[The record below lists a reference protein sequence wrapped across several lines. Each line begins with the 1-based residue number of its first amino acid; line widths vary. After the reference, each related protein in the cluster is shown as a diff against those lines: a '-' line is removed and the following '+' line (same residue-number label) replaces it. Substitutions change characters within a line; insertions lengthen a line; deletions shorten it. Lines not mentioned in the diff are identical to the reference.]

1 MKIFCFILLQITS
14 AQQQLLKIINTF
26 QSNETTK
33 NCNISMCIKDAKSD
47 SSIFSFFENKS
58 MPPASTLKL
67 LTTGTALNILGK
79 DFKFETSLVLKGK
92 IIDSVLY
99 GDVIIKTNKDPTF
112 GSQKFIYYPLIEF
125 ANAII
130 NQNIRKIKGKILTEQ
145 LDEFNLP
152 SSWPIGDVGNYY
164 GSFPKNVNYKENS
177 FSVFLNSGKFIGDT
191 VTIAEI
197 LPFSKKWNIINKL
210 KTAEV
215 GTGDQVII
223 YNLPFSN
230 DIFFSG
236 TVPLNAKNFEVKG
249 AIPDVSTIL
258 ISEFENILKEKKI
271 EILNQ
276 DFVFDFLPN
285 ELKIHTFES
294 PSLDKII
301 ETCNFKSVNF
311 FAEGISNY
319 LINSSSDSLNDFDN
333 FLKKYW
339 QKENLNFS
347 SFNFEDGSGLSPV
360 NFISTSALCSFL
372 SKMTKKRDFNS
383 FFESIPVVGKSGT
396 VANLKIPNGAKD
408 KIRAKSG
415 SISSVRNYAGYFTNS
430 KNELFSFS
438 IFINGFNDKAKEEI
452 KKIYENLFKIMTDI
466 HL

>member
-33 NCNISMCIKDAKSD
+33 NCNISMCIKDAKND

-164 GSFPKNVNYKENS
+164 GSFP
-177 FSVFLNSGKFIGDT
+177 
-191 VTIAEI
+191 
-197 LPFSKKWNIINKL
+197 
-210 KTAEV
+210 
-215 GTGDQVII
+215 
-223 YNLPFSN
+223 
-230 DIFFSG
+230 
-236 TVPLNAKNFEVKG
+236 
-249 AIPDVSTIL
+249 
-258 ISEFENILKEKKI
+258 
-271 EILNQ
+271 
-276 DFVFDFLPN
+276 
-285 ELKIHTFES
+285 
-294 PSLDKII
+294 
-301 ETCNFKSVNF
+301 
-311 FAEGISNY
+311 
-319 LINSSSDSLNDFDN
+319 
-333 FLKKYW
+333 
-339 QKENLNFS
+339 
-347 SFNFEDGSGLSPV
+347 
-360 NFISTSALCSFL
+360 
-372 SKMTKKRDFNS
+372 
-383 FFESIPVVGKSGT
+383 
-396 VANLKIPNGAKD
+396 
-408 KIRAKSG
+408 
-415 SISSVRNYAGYFTNS
+415 
-430 KNELFSFS
+430 
-438 IFINGFNDKAKEEI
+438 
-452 KKIYENLFKIMTDI
+452 
-466 HL
+466 

>member
-1 MKIFCFILLQITS
+1 MKIFCFIFLQFTS
-14 AQQQLLKIINTF
+14 TQQQLLKIINAF
-26 QSNETTK
+26 QSHETTK
-33 NCNISMCIKDAKSD
+33 NCNISMCIKNAKND
-47 SSIFSFFENKS
+47 SSVFAFFDNKA
-58 MPPASTLKL
+58 MPPASTQKL

-79 DFKFETSLVLKGK
+79 DFKFETSLVIKGK

-99 GDVIIKTNKDPTF
+99 GDVTIKTNKDPTF
-112 GSQKFIYYPLIEF
+112 GSLKFINYPLIDF
-125 ANAII
+125 ANALKS
-130 NQNIRKIKGKILTEQ
+130 QNIKKIKGKILIENIE
-145 LDEFNLP
+145 EFNLP

-177 FSVFLNSGKFIGDT
+177 YSVFLNSGKFIGDT

-197 LPFSKKWNIINKL
+197 SPFSKKWNIINKL
-210 KTAEV
+210 KTAEL

-230 DIFFSG
+230 DIYFSG

-249 AIPDVSTIL
+249 SIPDVSNIL

-271 EILNQ
+271 EIFHQNVVYDFQQQ
-276 DFVFDFLPN
+276 D
-285 ELKIHTFES
+285 LKIHKFES

-301 ETCNFKSVNF
+301 ETCNFRSVNF
-311 FAEGISNY
+311 FADGISNY
-319 LINSSSDSLNDFDN
+319 LVKSSLDTLNNFDIL
-333 FLKKYW
+333 LKRYW
-339 QKENLNFS
+339 QKENLNLS
-347 SFNFEDGSGLSPV
+347 YFNFEDGSGLSPV

-383 FFESIPVVGKSGT
+383 FFYSIPVVGKSGT
-396 VANLKIPNGAKD
+396 VANLKIPNNAKD

-438 IFINGFNDKAKEEI
+438 IFINGFNDKIKEEI
-452 KKIYENLFKIMTDI
+452 KNIYENLFKIMTDV